1 MGIVRNKNKIKF
13 STKAKNLQNLKKV
26 IKNAKILS
34 QITFTVEEY
43 KKNPKKIE
51 KKIKNLDWDKIPVI
65 IRSSAINEDQN
76 NKSNAGAF
84 LSCKNI
90 LGLKDIDIA
99 IREVIKSFKDKNKKN
114 EIFIQPFLNNLK
126 CSGVIFTRDIN
137 NNAPYYKINYD
148 DRSGYSDSIT
158 SGKSVL
164 DKVFTCHR
172 LYKGKLNKFQ
182 KSILDLCTE
191 LEDIFNFDSL
201 DIEFVLTKNNTL
213 YLLQVRPLIIS
224 HPKLIDD
231 EEHYLTLKNIN
242 ERIKPWF
249 KKQPYLHGKKN
260 IYGVMPDWNPA
271 EIIGIKPKPLALS
284 LYREVITN
292 SIWAYQRD
300 NYGYKNLRSNPL
312 IVEIEGTPF
321 IDVRVSFNSFIPKD
335 LSDSISE
342 KLVNYYL
349 EKLRN
354 NPELHDK
361 IEFEIIYSCATF
373 DTKKRLRDLKNSGFK
388 KNEISK
394 INECLISITNQ
405 IIDHKNGIWK
415 EDYKKIKVLQER
427 FEVITKS
434 SLDDYAKIYWLIE
447 DCKRY
452 GTLPF
457 AGLARAGFIA
467 VEILKSMVRCK
478 IITENDYTNF
488 FESLD
493 TISSKLVKDFNSL
506 DKKVFIKKYG
516 HLRPGTYDIL
526 SPTYLNQQTKYFNWN
541 NRRKMKN
548 KKKFKFK
555 KEIYEKINIHLQ
567 DSGLSSNPENI
578 LNFIKEAIEAREFSK
593 FMFTKNISKIID
605 IYGDV
610 CRKFGI
616 KIEDSAY
623 THIGSVMSLNSTISD
638 PSKIL
643 NQSIKRRKERYN
655 YTKLINLPSLI
666 CDSDDVFKF
675 HEDQTKPNY
684 ITQKNVVADICF
696 NLSNPKKIQN
706 KIILIENADPGYD
719 WIFSHNISGLV
730 TKFGGANSH
739 MAIRCSELNIP
750 AAIGAGKLYD
760 EIKKY
765 NKIEINP
772 VEKKIYLLK
781 KEKI

>member
-1 MGIVRNKNKIKF
+1 MDIVRKKNKIKF
-13 STKAKNLQNLKKV
+13 STKAKNLQNLKKI

-51 KKIKNLDWDKIPVI
+51 KKVKNFDWDKIPVI
-65 IRSSAINEDQN
+65 IRSSAINEDQD

-90 LGLKDIDIA
+90 LGQKNIDTA

-114 EIFIQPFLNNLK
+114 EIFIHPFLNNLK

-148 DRSGYSDSIT
+148 DKSGSSDSIT
-158 SGKSVL
+158 SGKSVS
-164 DKVFTCHR
+164 DKVFIFHR
-172 LYKGKLNKFQ
+172 LYQGKLNKFQ
-182 KSILDLCTE
+182 KTLLDLCTE

-242 ERIKPWF
+242 KRIKPWF
-249 KKQPYLHGKKN
+249 KKQPYLHGTKN

-361 IEFEIIYSCATF
+361 IEFEIIYSCTTF
-373 DTKKRLRDLKNSGFK
+373 DTKERLRDLKNSGFK
-388 KNEISK
+388 NNEINK
-394 INECLISITNQ
+394 INESLISITNQ

-478 IITENDYTNF
+478 IITENDYVNF

-493 TISSKLVKDFNSL
+493 TISSKLVNDFNSL

-541 NRRKMKN
+541 NRRIIKK

-555 KEIYEKINIHLQ
+555 KEIYEKISIHLKK
-567 DSGLSSNPENI
+567 SGLSSNPENI
-578 LNFIKEAIEAREFSK
+578 LNFIREAIEAREFSK

-610 CRKFGI
+610 CRKLGI

-675 HEDQTKPNY
+675 YEDHTKPNY

-696 NLSNPKKIQN
+696 NLSNPKKMQN